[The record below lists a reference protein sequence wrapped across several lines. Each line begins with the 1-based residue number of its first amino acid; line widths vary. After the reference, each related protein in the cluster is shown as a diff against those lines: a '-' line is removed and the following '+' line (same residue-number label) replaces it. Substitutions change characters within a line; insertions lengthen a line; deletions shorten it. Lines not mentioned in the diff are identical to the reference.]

1 MTRSPSN
8 PLFLAAQ
15 AAPAAHDAACTPP
28 LHIDAC
34 GTRCPVPL
42 LRLRKALGRS
52 TPGQVICLATDD
64 PAALASIQ
72 QAMDSLPAQLFAT
85 HREDDRVIFTVLRQ

>member
-1 MTRSPSN
+1 MTGTSEV
-8 PLFLAAQ
+8 
-15 AAPAAHDAACTPP
+15 

-52 TPGQVICLATDD
+52 VPGQVLVLTTDD
-64 PAALASIQ
+64 PATVAGISEAIT
-72 QAMDSLPAQLFAT
+72 SLRAQLFAAS
-85 HREDDRVIFTVLRQ
+85 REGDRVVFTVLRR